1 LINDCERYRRKQ
13 NKNKTVSF
21 PGGKVKGVTSCAVS
35 FWNYRT
41 TIMNI
46 KIKDAAFVMRKI
58 IDWIHN
64 GLLDGQNQNMIGY
77 KTNIKLKHIINTV

>member
-21 PGGKVKGVTSCAVS
+21 PGGKVKGVTSWAVS
-35 FWNYRT
+35 FGDYST
-41 TIMNI
+41 NI
-46 KIKDAAFVMRKI
+46 IGIEIKDTKLVMRKI